1 MNLPAVNP
9 KMSEIVASQIAALEQ
24 IAQAIRATDRLE
36 DLTEA
41 RARIE
46 AVRAWSKVHK
56 EAKSMRLQLLIVE
69 VEALVR
75 IVELGGADTLSFGDQ
90 EAAEWLAA
98 KTPEEREVVIRQSGN
113 ITTAAGMVRS
123 IIRQEEADKA
133 MKATRADG
141 VHLATNP
148 PLAEYDEQAVQDA
161 RANANALSAVIAEV
175 AEDYMSTGMAFT
187 VDELVD
193 QIIHEA
199 AIEPEVAEDRAF
211 REGVS
216 EVSRRFIRTT
226 PPLSVEGIPIPRIIT
241 VRIDGKVHRIPVVN
255 ATLAHLD
262 SDIADRQE
270 QIRHD
275 QAKAQKLIDVRGK
288 LANMLSATDDADSI
302 RIGTILARLVIA
314 KEPTGTH
321 GVIP

>member
-9 KMSEIVASQIAALEQ
+9 GVSEIVASQIAALEQ
-24 IAQAIRATDRLE
+24 IAQAIRATDLLE

-75 IVELGGADTLSFGDQ
+75 IVELGGADTLSFGDR

-98 KTPEEREVVIRQSGN
+98 KTPEERELAIRQSGS
-113 ITTAAGMVRS
+113 ITTASGMVRS
-123 IIRQEEADKA
+123 IIRQEMADQA
-133 MKATRADG
+133 MQETRADG
-141 VHLATNP
+141 IRLATNP
-148 PLAEYDEQAVQDA
+148 PLAEYDEKAVQAA
-161 RANANALSAVIAEV
+161 RANAANLSAVIADV
-175 AEDYMSTGMAFT
+175 AEEYMSTGMAFT

-193 QIIHEA
+193 QILYEA
-199 AIEPEVAEDRAF
+199 AIESEVAEDKAF

-241 VRIDGKVHRIPVVN
+241 VRIDGKVHRIPVSN

-262 SDIADRQE
+262 ADIADRQE
-270 QIRHD
+270 QVRHD
-275 QAKAQKLIDVRGK
+275 QAKVQKMIDVRSK
-288 LANMLSATDDADSI
+288 LSAMLSATDDADSI
-302 RIGTILARLVIA
+302 RIGTILARLVTA
-314 KEPTGTH
+314 KSSDLAPR
-321 GVIP
+321 P